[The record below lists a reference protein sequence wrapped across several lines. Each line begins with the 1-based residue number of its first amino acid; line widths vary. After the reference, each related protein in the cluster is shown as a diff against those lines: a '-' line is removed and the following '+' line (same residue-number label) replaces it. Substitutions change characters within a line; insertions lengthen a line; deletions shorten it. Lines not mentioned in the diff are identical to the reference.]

1 MKTKQIV
8 KVCVDIAMTLGLLF
22 LMGYHLWGDSAHEW
36 VGAGMFLLFLLH
48 HILNRGWWKGLFRGE
63 YNAARALL
71 TGVNLLTLAAMLGLM
86 VSGVMLSN
94 EVFAFLH
101 IRGHMSFAR
110 RLHMASAYWG
120 FVMMAAH
127 LGLHWGIVLNMT
139 QKNKRIGKARTAFSE
154 LLGALIAAY
163 GVVAMI
169 KRDLS
174 TYLFLRAEFVFL
186 DFGESKILFYLDYL
200 AIMGTFIF
208 LAHFAAK
215 LLRKRKG
222 RDTL

>member
-1 MKTKQIV
+1 MKAKQIV

-48 HILNRGWWKGLFRGE
+48 HILNRGWWKGLFRGK
-63 YNAARALL
+63 YNAVRALL

-94 EVFAFLH
+94 EVFSFLH

-127 LGLHWGIVLNMT
+127 LGLHWGIVLNMA
-139 QKNKRIGKARTAFSE
+139 QKIKRTDKARTVFPT
-154 LLGALIAAY
+154 LLGAVIAAY
-163 GVVAMI
+163 GVAAML
-169 KRDLS
+169 KRNLG

-208 LAHFAAK
+208 LAYFAAK